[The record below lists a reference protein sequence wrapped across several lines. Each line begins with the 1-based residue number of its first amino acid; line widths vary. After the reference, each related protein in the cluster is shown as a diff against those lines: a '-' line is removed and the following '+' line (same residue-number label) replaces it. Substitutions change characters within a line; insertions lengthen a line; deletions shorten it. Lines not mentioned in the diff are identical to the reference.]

1 MKRLLLSQIT
11 IRPVMHSGIT
21 KVLVTA
27 IIALQL
33 VACGGGGGDDAVSAI
48 STDSPVTSQTTPAPS
63 SSSDEKSTV
72 PATSTGDVSTVPV
85 TSSDDES
92 TAPVSSTSGV
102 STVPVTSSDD
112 ESTAAETINTGSA
125 SLSWTAPVTRA
136 DGTPLSLADI
146 GGYYI
151 YYGES
156 EGSYP
161 NRVDLDDGTAQA
173 VTLNDIPVGT
183 YYMVMT
189 TYDVNGRESSY
200 SSVVEKTVL

>member
-1 MKRLLLSQIT
+1 MKSFLLNQMT
-11 IRPVMHSGIT
+11 IRPVMRSGFT
-21 KVLVTA
+21 KALVTA
-27 IIALQL
+27 IVALQL
-33 VACGGGGGDDAVSAI
+33 VACGGGSGGGDTASAI
-48 STDSPVTSQTTPAPS
+48 STDNTITSQTTS
-63 SSSDEKSTV
+63 SSS
-72 PATSTGDVSTVPV
+72 TSTSDASTVPV
-85 TSSDDES
+85 TTSGDES
-92 TAPVSSTSGV
+92 IAP
-102 STVPVTSSDD
+102 
-112 ESTAAETINTGSA
+112 ETINTGSA
-125 SLSWTAPVTRA
+125 SLTWTAPVTRA

-146 GGYYI
+146 DGFYI

-200 SSVVEKTVL
+200 SSVVEKRVI